1 MSAGW
6 RAIHPGWRL
15 AGLGLVV
22 VAGFCAVGFLGPVSG
37 PHGFA
42 WISGGPGAR
51 AAVVFVVVYIGLTMS
66 CIPGPVIAGL
76 SGALFGTLEGTLLAL
91 SGAVIG
97 AVLCALVARHVAG
110 DLVARVGGRR
120 VRGFAD
126 WVGRRG
132 LGAMICAR
140 AAPGAPFSPVS
151 YAAGL
156 TRVRLGDFVL
166 ATALVAAPRTFAYA
180 AVGGS
185 VHGVSSPVA
194 AIAGAIILG
203 MAVLGLVLGAREG
216 AREGVALPGWLGR
229 SCESGAA
236 GLAGRSCASGP
247 PGRVSLSRRGSGSSA
262 RLRRRGR
269 RGSGGGGASGDR
281 PRLGGAG
288 RDRRRRVRP

>member
-1 MSAGW
+1 VSAGW

-22 VAGFCAVGFLGPVSG
+22 AAGFCAVGFLGPVSG
-37 PHGFA
+37 PHGLA
-42 WISGGPGAR
+42 WISGGAGAR

-66 CIPGPVIAGL
+66 CVPGPVIAGL

-91 SGAVIG
+91 SGAVVG

-185 VHGVSSPVA
+185 VHRASSPVVA
-194 AIAGAIILG
+194 VAGAIIVG

-216 AREGVALPGWLGR
+216 AREGVALPGWLG
-229 SCESGAA
+229 
-236 GLAGRSCASGP
+236 GRASRALP
-247 PGRVSLSRRGSGSSA
+247 A
-262 RLRRRGR
+262 W
-269 RGSGGGGASGDR
+269 
-281 PRLGGAG
+281 LGGRTSRALPGWLGG
-288 RDRRRRVRP
+288 RARRVRPTGSGCVDAGQGRLRA